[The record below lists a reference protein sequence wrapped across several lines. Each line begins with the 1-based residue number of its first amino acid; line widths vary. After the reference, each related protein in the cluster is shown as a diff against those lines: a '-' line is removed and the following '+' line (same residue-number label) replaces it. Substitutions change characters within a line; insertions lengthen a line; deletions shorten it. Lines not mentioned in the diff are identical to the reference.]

1 MVFKQT
7 MDSVLGTGVF
17 NADGESHILNGGPLL
32 TLSRRRN
39 VEVGNM
45 LICFTITAHAFSLG
59 SIVR

>member
-1 MVFKQT
+1 

-45 LICFTITAHAFSLG
+45 LICFIITAHAFSPG